1 MRLKGCTLIQTTTN
15 IAQSS
20 MKDETKFV
28 QIVKEQ
34 KQAIYTV
41 CYMFSKDKEEV
52 NDLFQ
57 ETLVNLWNGFEGFR
71 GDSNV
76 STWVWRVALNTC
88 ISSERKKQGRGE
100 TVPLTLDI
108 DLYSDEDAK
117 TLQVQMLHHRIGK
130 LGLVDR
136 AIILLWLEDMSYDE
150 IGAIIGISAQN
161 VGVKLF
167 RIKEQLKQMS
177 NN

>member
-1 MRLKGCTLIQTTTN
+1 
-15 IAQSS
+15 
-20 MKDETKFV
+20 MKDETRFV
-28 QIVKEQ
+28 QIVKDQ

-57 ETLVNLWNGFEGFR
+57 ETLVNLWNGFDKFR

-88 ISSERKKQGRGE
+88 ISSERKKQSRGE

-117 TLQVQMLHHRIGK
+117 TLQVQMLHRRIGK
-130 LGLVDR
+130 LGLIDR
-136 AIILLWLEDMSYDE
+136 AIILLWLEDMSYEE
-150 IGAIIGISAQN
+150 IGAIVGISAQN

>member
-1 MRLKGCTLIQTTTN
+1 
-15 IAQSS
+15 
-20 MKDETKFV
+20 MKDETRFV

-34 KQAIYTV
+34 KQTIYTV

-57 ETLVNLWNGFEGFR
+57 ETLINLWNGFEQFR

-88 ISSERKKQGRGE
+88 ISSERKKQRRGE
-100 TVPLTLDI
+100 TIPLTLDI
-108 DLYSDEDAK
+108 DLYSDEDDK

-130 LGLVDR
+130 LGLIDR
-136 AIILLWLEDMSYDE
+136 AIILLWLENMSYEE
-150 IGAIIGISAQN
+150 IGAIVGISAQN
-161 VGVKLF
+161 VGVKLY

-177 NN
+177 NNQHP